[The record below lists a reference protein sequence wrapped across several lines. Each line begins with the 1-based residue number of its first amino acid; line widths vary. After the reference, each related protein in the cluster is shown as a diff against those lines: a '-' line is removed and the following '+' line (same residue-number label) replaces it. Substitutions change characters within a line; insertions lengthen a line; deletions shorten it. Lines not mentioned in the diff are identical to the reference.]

1 MDLAQVITALK
12 QERSQVGSEGNW
24 SNPNALSEIGLKLA
38 TYMTYLGEHL
48 PKLESE
54 YLSDRSELYATYI
67 IDSSATAA
75 ENRARYETIKQ
86 REQYETVK
94 QLHKDFSSLI
104 SMLQSR
110 LRILTNEAKGN
121 I

>member
-1 MDLAQVITALK
+1 MDLENVISNLK
-12 QERSQVGSEGNW
+12 AERAQVGSGGNW
-24 SNPNALSEIGLKLA
+24 SNPNKLSEIGLKLA

-54 YLSDRSELYATYI
+54 YLSDRSEKYMEFIKET
-67 IDSSATAA
+67 SATAA
-75 ENRARYETIKQ
+75 ENKARYETIKQ